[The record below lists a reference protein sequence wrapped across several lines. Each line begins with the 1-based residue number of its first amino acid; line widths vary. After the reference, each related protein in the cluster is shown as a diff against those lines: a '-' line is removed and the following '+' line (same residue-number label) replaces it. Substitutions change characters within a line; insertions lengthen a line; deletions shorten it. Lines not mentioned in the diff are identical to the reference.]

1 MTPDH
6 LEINSEREVQNSGA
20 VGVRAVPAGELW
32 MLARWGFCIWG
43 SALVIAYALHSAG
56 CAFGWSTGT
65 LRLSLG
71 LAILMPLV
79 LIGWLWRN
87 YAKTSPDPAL
97 GPTGSFLHWVILWT
111 LVAAFVTSVFTLGPA
126 LLLTTCI

>member
-6 LEINSEREVQNSGA
+6 PEVNSEREVQNGHALGA
-20 VGVRAVPAGELW
+20 RAVPAGKLW
-32 MLARWGFCIWG
+32 LLALGFCIWG
-43 SALVIAYALHSAG
+43 GALVIAYVLHSAG

-71 LAILMPLV
+71 LAILMPLA

-87 YAKTSPDPAL
+87 YAKTAPDPAL

-111 LVAAFVTSVFTLGPA
+111 LAAAFVTIVFTLGPA